1 MVLKEWSMGP
11 WGALGLFQRT
21 IWVKIIL
28 IIILRNY
35 LLFFFYHID
44 IYTDGTKAVV
54 VKLLAQ
60 IKAVVPSVLVAIV
73 IFTNMH

>member
-1 MVLKEWSMGP
+1 MVY
-11 WGALGLFQRT
+11 GALGSPGTLSKDHMGQNYFNNNTKKLFT
-21 IWVKIIL
+21 F
-28 IIILRNY
+28 
-35 LLFFFYHID
+35 FFFYHID